1 MTDQDPIPLHA
12 KRDDRLD
19 KAALAGNT
27 KVTKDDWLAVAM
39 DVLVSQGIEQ
49 VKVLTLGER
58 LGVSRSSF
66 YWYFKNRQDLLDA
79 LLSVWE
85 NQNTGAIVAHTLLPA
100 DTITAAVCNL
110 FRCFVDIDVFNHQ
123 LDFAVREWSR
133 RSGPVRHVVD
143 RSDAARVEAIRAMFE
158 RHAYEPDDAVSRARI
173 LYYMQIGYYA
183 LELRES
189 LETRLSLVPGY
200 LKGFT
205 GETPRQEEID
215 ALAAYSRRV
224 ARENRNDANR

>member
-1 MTDQDPIPLHA
+1 MTSEDPVPLLLKLNDQPE
-12 KRDDRLD
+12 KS
-19 KAALAGNT
+19 ALAGNT
-27 KVTKDDWLAVAM
+27 KVTRDDWLAVAM

-66 YWYFKNRQDLLDA
+66 YWYFKNRQHLLEA
-79 LLSVWE
+79 LLNVWE

-158 RHAYEPDDAVSRARI
+158 RHGYASNDAASRARI

-183 LELRES
+183 LELHES

-200 LKGFT
+200 LMGFT

-224 ARENRNDANR
+224 AKEKPT

>member
-1 MTDQDPIPLHA
+1 MASETPIPLNLSLDGHA
-12 KRDDRLD
+12 EKTT
-19 KAALAGNT
+19 LAGNT
-27 KVTKDDWLAVAM
+27 KVTRDDWLAVAM

-79 LLSVWE
+79 LLAVWE
-85 NQNTGAIVAHTLLPA
+85 NQNTGAIVEHTKMPA
-100 DTITAAVCNL
+100 DTITGAVCNL
-110 FRCFVDIDVFNHQ
+110 FRCFIDTDLFNHQ

-143 RSDAARVEAIRAMFE
+143 RSDAARVDAIRVMFE
-158 RHAYEPDDAVSRARI
+158 RHGFAADDALVRARI

-183 LELRES
+183 LEMRET
-189 LETRLSLVPGY
+189 LETRLSFVPGY

-215 ALAAYSRRV
+215 AHAAYSRRV
-224 ARENRNDANR
+224 TEGRTT